1 MIGRFLTGRT
11 NHLDVASACLTSAA
25 KSEII
30 DSPSRVN
37 PIALNAHTDSAI
49 TVVELN
55 RYAVGVGE
63 RVGVGPR
70 LVSCESDRLPGSG
83 CFD

>member
-11 NHLDVASACLTSAA
+11 NHLDAASACLTSAG

-37 PIALNAHTDSAI
+37 PAAPKCAHRFRENRGFSATAI
-49 TVVELN
+49 NDQDRRAGGPT
-55 RYAVGVGE
+55 
-63 RVGVGPR
+63 RVIIEKPNT
-70 LVSCESDRLPGSG
+70 
-83 CFD
+83 